1 MFLLFLISFPLI
13 FLYKCLFVLNPYYL
27 VFSSSTYSWIILL
40 LKVIHFLLRL
50 IHTDISYILAGFT
63 SVSLSGT
70 CNFLSIFNKRAGGLF
85 YQSHTHL
92 LYLHTHKVH
101 THGPERSDKSDDGF
115 DRSAALA
122 LQLSPGLHTHTY
134 THNSRWNCLYIKH
147 PRHKPPPTHTY
158 THTYIYDLAIHQRFL
173 CICWNHPVHGWTS
186 SSFINRQGRD
196 IRQNSTAH

>member
-1 MFLLFLISFPLI
+1 M
-13 FLYKCLFVLNPYYL
+13 
-27 VFSSSTYSWIILL
+27 
-40 LKVIHFLLRL
+40 RL

-70 CNFLSIFNKRAGGLF
+70 CNFPSIFNKRAGGLF

-158 THTYIYDLAIHQRFL
+158 THTYTLTHIYIWPCHPPTLSLYLLKPSSSWLNEQQLYKQTGPWHKAKLYSSLGSRECAHVYVCTLMGVRLWVYVIDLAASL
-173 CICWNHPVHGWTS
+173 SPCL
-186 SSFINRQGRD
+186 
-196 IRQNSTAH
+196 TATWH